1 MEELSPNFSL
11 SHYRIVSK
19 LGAGGMGE
27 VYLAQ
32 DTKLDRKVALK
43 ILPADFSDDYS
54 RMGRFIREAKSVSAL
69 NHPNILTIHEIGE
82 EGNQHYISTEFIAG
96 ETLRSRIDR
105 GPLPIVESIEIACQ
119 IGAALNAA
127 HQAGIVHRDI
137 KPENLMIRADGLVK
151 VLDFGLAKLT
161 VGATSDLECETRIQS
176 DTQPGMIMGT
186 VAYMSPQQARGKAV
200 DARTDVW
207 SLGVV
212 IYEMVSGS
220 QPFRGETMTD
230 TLTNI
235 LHQEPEPL
243 NINAPDL
250 EQIVSKMLDKKLEAR
265 YATVNEVVV
274 ALKHLQKRIEF
285 EAELQRKSPEMSEKL
300 PHVAESGSNAIGT
313 ASQVNDK
320 LKFIGHSQTAD
331 NSHTSLK
338 PHTTTIAVLPF
349 HNLSRDPEHEFFAD
363 GITEEILNALAQISG
378 LRVAG
383 RSSSF
388 SFKGQNEDL
397 RSVGAKLN
405 VENILEGT
413 LRRSGDRLR
422 LTAQLIDVS
431 SGYQLWSERYDRVI
445 EDVFTVQDEIAAT
458 IAGRLQLSLDAE
470 SEGQPQP
477 GTRDIAAYELY
488 LKGRALLYQRGLSI
502 PKAIDCF
509 KQAVSLDPSYAQAW
523 AGLADGYTTSGY
535 SGFKPA
541 IEVMPLALEA
551 ARRALELDENL
562 AEAHSAL
569 ACPTQLYERNYDLAK
584 REFLRALELNPNY
597 PQARSWYGLFYL
609 QWIEGDDSK
618 ARAELSR
625 MLQIDP
631 LSAYANVIL
640 CFFCSS
646 SDRVAE
652 AVEHGRRGVELD
664 PNSYLAQWSLAVA
677 LEANAQYEEAVVVAE
692 RALAISGRHAWALTT
707 LASIYG
713 AWGKSDEARGV
724 YQELEARRARE
735 YIQPSMMAIAAY
747 AVDETDRAIE
757 FAQAAV
763 DERDP
768 LFVMVARVW
777 PQNKKLRTD
786 SRFRKIVGQLG
797 LPDWDE

>member
-1 MEELSPNFSL
+1 MKELAPNFSL

-19 LGAGGMGE
+19 IGAGGMGE

-43 ILPADFSDDYS
+43 ILPADFSDDDS

-82 EGNQHYISTEFIAG
+82 ESNQHYISTEFISG
-96 ETLRSRIDR
+96 ETLRHRIDR
-105 GPLPIVESIEIACQ
+105 GQLPVLESIEIASQ

-127 HQAGIVHRDI
+127 HEAGIVHRDI
-137 KPENLMIRADGLVK
+137 KPENVMIRSDGLVK

-161 VGATSDLECETRIQS
+161 AGTSIDPESETRIQS

-186 VAYMSPQQARGKAV
+186 VAYMSPQQARGKTV

-230 TLTNI
+230 TLANI
-235 LHQEPEPL
+235 LHRDPEPL
-243 NINAPDL
+243 NIDHSGLA
-250 EQIVSKMLDKKLEAR
+250 QIVNKMLGKNVETRYSTVSEA
-265 YATVNEVVV
+265 VIE
-274 ALKHLQKRIEF
+274 LKRLQKEIEF
-285 EAELQRKSPEMSEKL
+285 QAELQRKAPEMSDKL
-300 PHVAESGSNAIGT
+300 QFVDVPVAESG
-313 ASQVNDK
+313 DK
-320 LKFIGHSQTAD
+320 LTPDI
-331 NSHTSLK
+331 NNTSLN
-338 PHTTTIAVLPF
+338 PHTRTIAVLPF
-349 HNLSRDPEHEFFAD
+349 QNLSRDPEHEFFAD
-363 GITEEILNALAQISG
+363 GITEEILNALAQIAG

-388 SFKGQNEDL
+388 SFKGRNEDL
-397 RSVGAKLN
+397 RSVGAQLN

-422 LTAQLIDVS
+422 LTAQLIDVA

-458 IAGRLQLSLDAE
+458 IAGRLQLSLNAE
-470 SEGQPQP
+470 SETQQP
-477 GTRDIAAYELY
+477 GTRHLGAYELY

-523 AGLADGYTTSGY
+523 AGLADGYTTYGY

-562 AEAHSAL
+562 AEAHNAL
-569 ACPTQLYERNYDLAK
+569 AAPTQLYERNYDLAR

-609 QWIEGDDSK
+609 QWIEGDDLK

-625 MLQIDP
+625 LLRIDP

-640 CFFCSS
+640 SFFCSS
-646 SDRVAE
+646 SNRYAE

-664 PNSYLAQWSLAVA
+664 PNSYLAQWSLSVA
-677 LEANAQYEEAVVVAE
+677 LEANAQYEEAVVAVE
-692 RALAISGRHAWALTT
+692 RALAVSGRHAWALTT

-713 AWGKSDEARGV
+713 AWGRSDDARAV
-724 YQELEARRARE
+724 YRELEVRRARE
-735 YIQPSMMAIAAY
+735 YIQPSMLAIAAS
-747 AVDETDRAIE
+747 AIDEMDQAIE

-786 SRFRKIVGQLG
+786 SRFRQIVGQLG

>member
-1 MEELSPNFSL
+1 MEELAPNFSL

-19 LGAGGMGE
+19 IGAGGMGE

-43 ILPADFSDDYS
+43 ILPADFADDDS

-82 EGNQHYISTEFIAG
+82 DSNQHYISTEFISG
-96 ETLRSRIDR
+96 ETLRHRMDR
-105 GPLPIVESIEIACQ
+105 GQLPILESIEIACQ

-127 HQAGIVHRDI
+127 HEAGIVHRDI
-137 KPENLMIRADGLVK
+137 KPENVMIRSDGLVK

-161 VGATSDLECETRIQS
+161 AGTSIDPESETRIQS
-176 DTQPGMIMGT
+176 DTQPGIIMGT

-230 TLTNI
+230 TLANI
-235 LHQEPEPL
+235 LHRDPEPL
-243 NINAPDL
+243 NIDDSGLA
-250 EQIVSKMLDKKLEAR
+250 QIVSKMLGKNVEAR
-265 YATVNEVVV
+265 YATVSEAVSE
-274 ALKHLQKRIEF
+274 LKGLQREIEF
-285 EAELQRKSPEMSEKL
+285 QAELQRKAPEMSDKL
-300 PHVAESGSNAIGT
+300 QFVAEPGSDAVGT
-313 ASQVNDK
+313 ANQASDK
-320 LKFIGHSQTAD
+320 RKFIGHSEATD
-331 NSHTSLK
+331 TTNTSLN
-338 PHTTTIAVLPF
+338 PHTRTIAVLPF

-388 SFKGQNEDL
+388 SFKGRNEDL
-397 RSVGAKLN
+397 RSVGAQLN

-422 LTAQLIDVS
+422 LTAQLIDVA

-470 SEGQPQP
+470 SETQQP
-477 GTRDIAAYELY
+477 GTRHLGAYELY

-523 AGLADGYTTSGY
+523 AGLADGYTTYGY

-562 AEAHSAL
+562 AEAHNAL
-569 ACPTQLYERNYDLAK
+569 AAPTQLYERNYELAR
-584 REFLRALELNPNY
+584 REFLRAIELNPNY

-609 QWIEGDDSK
+609 QWIEGDDLK

-646 SDRVAE
+646 SDRYAE
-652 AVEHGRRGVELD
+652 AVEHGRRGVGLD
-664 PNSYLAQWSLAVA
+664 ANSYLAQWSLAVA
-677 LEANAQYEEAVVVAE
+677 LEADAQYEEAVIAAE

-713 AWGKSDEARGV
+713 AWGRSDDARAV
-724 YQELEARRARE
+724 YRELEVRKARE
-735 YIQPSMMAIAAY
+735 YIQPSMLAIAAS
-747 AVDETDRAIE
+747 AIDEMDQAIE

-786 SRFRKIVGQLG
+786 SRFRQIVGQLG